1 MLQKR
6 SVFVLLSVVPSW
18 RLFERP
24 GERADAASLPCK
36 GKNGYDLKTCLRD
49 YRKENGK
56 DDDVDGEILKNR
68 QYEQPG
74 ELMTLASG
82 LGQIRSI

>member
-1 MLQKR
+1 MSLG
-6 SVFVLLSVVPSW
+6 FVPSW
-18 RLFERP
+18 RVLDGT

-49 YRKENGK
+49 YRRETGK
-56 DDDVDGEILKNR
+56 DSDVDGEILRNR

-74 ELMTLASG
+74 ELVTLASG
-82 LGQIRSI
+82 LSGIP